1 MNGIRRIYLA
11 WPTEQ
16 FTAALDGAEQLVRA
30 GHVPVM
36 QGCAL
41 DWSGMDRWRLEMCD
55 VLLRWPGDSAK
66 CDFAVDSAKVL
77 GLPVYF
83 SLQECLAALPTHPGA
98 CP

>member
-1 MNGIRRIYLA
+1 MERRLRIYLA

-16 FTAALDGAEQLVRA
+16 LFAAIRGAEQLARA
-30 GHVPVM
+30 GNVPVM

-55 VLLRWPGDSAK
+55 VLLRWPGESPK
-66 CDFAVDSAKVL
+66 CDCAVDAAKVL

-83 SLQECLAALPTHPGA
+83 SLQDCLSDLPTYPGA
-98 CP
+98 CQ